1 MDRAEANRLRKQFQ
15 AIDLNQDG
23 LITLDEMQ
31 EFSNGVLEDQFR
43 TLLGRNV
50 NWRELFSILDHDNDG
65 QISYREFVAG
75 AADKSNL
82 LSAESLRKAFDALD
96 INADGLITQEDINK
110 RLEKK
115 AAADIEAYKEL
126 SDDIE
131 SEAFWGEFLRDFDQS
146 GVSFE
151 AFKRNMIEI
160 VEQHERLTQ
169 IRASMMHD
177 SEN

>member
-1 MDRAEANRLRKQFQ
+1 MQHAWLQGSCPNDEVRPSEKARIGRNFWYFQKSSQFQSSVICLLVGFIMDKAEAHRLRKQFQ

-96 INADGLITQEDINK
+96 INADGLITQDDINK
-110 RLEKK
+110 RLENK
-115 AAADIEAYKEL
+115 AAADIEAY
-126 SDDIE
+126 
-131 SEAFWGEFLRDFDQS
+131 
-146 GVSFE
+146 
-151 AFKRNMIEI
+151 
-160 VEQHERLTQ
+160 
-169 IRASMMHD
+169 
-177 SEN
+177 